1 MSYLRVRSC
10 ALTVGIHKLGE
21 ATSTPHAIPSSVGYI
36 SLLFGSTM
44 DQILKA
50 AQAYCDSETADLKK
64 LLDAAKR
71 REKEDKEDRRE
82 LKQLNEQLI
91 EENQELKS
99 RLRSMQEKH
108 REWRNKYNAALSEKI
123 ALLRQ
128 HEVSLVRRIMYLFSH
143 QSQPNPVF
151 PIEVFAIVA
160 GFAAGANDYA
170 GVAAMCA
177 TSQLMHAEL
186 KPVLYETVVW
196 NQYFQD
202 RLALSLD
209 QLDVPA
215 LRDIRYAPSRD
226 VCCQLTCFFPL
237 GSLSCG
243 HPNTPGSSR
252 AVQELCRTFEQ

>member
-10 ALTVGIHKLGE
+10 VLTVGIHKLGE

-128 HEVSLVRRIMYLFSH
+128 HEVSPVHPIMCLFSH
-143 QSQPNPVF
+143 QWQPNPVL
-151 PIEVFAIVA
+151 PIEILTIIA

-177 TSQLMHAEL
+177 TSHLMHAEL

-196 NQYFQD
+196 NQYLQN
-202 RLALSLD
+202 RLDSSLSD
-209 QLDVPA
+209 SDAPP
-215 LRDIRYAPSRD
+215 LRDIKYAPLRD
-226 VCCQLTCFFPL
+226 VCRQLTCFLPL

-243 HPNTPGSSR
+243 NPITPRSSHI
-252 AVQELCRTFEQ
+252 VEEPCRTFE